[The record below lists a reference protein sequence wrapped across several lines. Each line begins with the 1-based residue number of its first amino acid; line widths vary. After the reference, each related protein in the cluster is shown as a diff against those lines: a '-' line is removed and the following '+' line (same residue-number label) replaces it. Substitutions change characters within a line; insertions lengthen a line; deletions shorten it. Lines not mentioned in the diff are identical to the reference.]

1 MTTRAERI
9 ATATAPIVIDGQA
22 RARFA
27 QAARPSRDDYGIFAT
42 NGIPYVVRRWGS
54 GTTFWWVI
62 AEPGEA
68 ATQGAILVAESAT
81 GETAPV
87 PVPRTW
93 VNRWAV
99 EVARTTPVP
108 VTAAA

>member
-9 ATATAPIVIDGQA
+9 ATATAPIVIAGQA

-27 QAARPSRDDYGIFAT
+27 QVARPSRDDYGIFAT
-42 NGIPYVVRRWGS
+42 DGIPYAVRRWGS
-54 GTTFWWVI
+54 GTTFWWVV

-68 ATQGAILVAESAT
+68 ATQGCVLVAESAT
-81 GETAPV
+81 GETARV

-93 VNRWAV
+93 VNRFAV
-99 EVARTTPVP
+99 EVARRSPLAE
-108 VTAAA
+108 AA